1 MWGHGSGCLLLTL
14 LAQME
19 QYFTI
24 GEGWLMK
31 EKNIHLPGLIRWG
44 FIGRSCLWKVRNFDW
59 VVLRLQVYFLSVF
72 FFFLHIFVQTRSY
85 LYSTFVIKIC
95 GLKDFFFFLNDTVD
109 YFIHLLQFLMPSMSD
124 NACFW
129 EIFIKINIWMR
140 SNSSR
145 ENVKF
150 WERSFRK
157 QYDPLT

>member
-1 MWGHGSGCLLLTL
+1 MWGHGSGCLSLTL

-44 FIGRSCLWKVRNFDW
+44 FISRNCPWKVRNFDW
-59 VVLRLQVYFLSVF
+59 VVLRLQVYFLSGF
-72 FFFLHIFVQTRSY
+72 FFFAHFCSDKSIFAQY
-85 LYSTFVIKIC
+85 MHD
-95 GLKDFFFFLNDTVD
+95 KDMWSKGFFLFLNDTVD
-109 YFIHLLQFLMPSMSD
+109 CFIHLHQSLMPSMSD

-129 EIFIKINIWMR
+129 EIFIKIYIWMR
-140 SNSSR
+140 SDSSR

-157 QYDPLT
+157 

>member
-1 MWGHGSGCLLLTL
+1 MWDHGSGCLLLTL

-72 FFFLHIFVQTRSY
+72 FFFFAHFCSDKIIFVQY
-85 LYSTFVIKIC
+85 IC
-95 GLKDFFFFLNDTVD
+95 DKDMWSKGFFLFLNDTVD
-109 YFIHLLQFLMPSMSD
+109 YFMHLHQFLMPSMSD

>member
-1 MWGHGSGCLLLTL
+1 MWGHGSGCLSLTL

-44 FIGRSCLWKVRNFDW
+44 FIGRNCLWKVRNFYW

-72 FFFLHIFVQTRSY
+72 FFLHIFVQTRSY
-85 LYSTFVIKIC
+85 LYGTCVIKIC

-109 YFIHLLQFLMPSMSD
+109 YFIHLHQFLMPSMSD

-145 ENVKF
+145 KNVKF
-150 WERSFRK
+150 RERSFRK

>member
-1 MWGHGSGCLLLTL
+1 MWGHGSGCLSLTL

-44 FIGRSCLWKVRNFDW
+44 FIGRNCLWKVRNFDW

-72 FFFLHIFVQTRSY
+72 FFAHFCSDKIIFVQY
-85 LYSTFVIKIC
+85 MC
-95 GLKDFFFFLNDTVD
+95 DKDMWSKGFFLFLNDTVD
-109 YFIHLLQFLMPSMSD
+109 YFIHLHQFLMPSMSD

-129 EIFIKINIWMR
+129 EIFIKIDIWM
-140 SNSSR
+140 SSDSSR

-157 QYDPLT
+157 

>member
-1 MWGHGSGCLLLTL
+1 MWGHGSGCLSLTL

-44 FIGRSCLWKVRNFDW
+44 FISRNCPWKVRNFDW

-72 FFFLHIFVQTRSY
+72 FFLHIFVQTRSY
-85 LYSTFVIKIC
+85 LYSTCVIKIC

-109 YFIHLLQFLMPSMSD
+109 YFIHLHQFLMPSMSD

-157 QYDPLT
+157 QYDPLM

>member
-1 MWGHGSGCLLLTL
+1 MWDHGSGCLLLTL

-72 FFFLHIFVQTRSY
+72 FFFFAHFCSDKIIFVQY
-85 LYSTFVIKIC
+85 IC
-95 GLKDFFFFLNDTVD
+95 DKDMWSKGFFLFLNDTVD
-109 YFIHLLQFLMPSMSD
+109 YFMHLHQFLMPSMSD

-150 WERSFRK
+150 WKRSFRK